1 MTIRELS
8 KLYYLTKL
16 IERDELRLSEL
27 EARLQPGGMNL
38 SGMPRNPSPKNM
50 MEEIVPLMIEI
61 KDRIKRQ
68 QTAYIKE
75 RMVIE
80 DYINS
85 VDDYQIRLIMSYRFV
100 DLMTWQQ
107 IAFRIGG
114 NNTADSVRKA
124 CNRFLKKPS
133 FVSPKP
139 NLEIENENP
148 NYDREECAK
157 LRTR

>member
-50 MEEIVPLMIEI
+50 MEEVVPLIIEI

-68 QTAYIKE
+68 QTEYIKE

-107 IAFRIGG
+107 IAFRLGG
-114 NNTADSVRKA
+114 NNTADGVRKA
-124 CNRFLKKPS
+124 CNRYLKKFS
-133 FVSPKP
+133 
-139 NLEIENENP
+139 
-148 NYDREECAK
+148 
-157 LRTR
+157 